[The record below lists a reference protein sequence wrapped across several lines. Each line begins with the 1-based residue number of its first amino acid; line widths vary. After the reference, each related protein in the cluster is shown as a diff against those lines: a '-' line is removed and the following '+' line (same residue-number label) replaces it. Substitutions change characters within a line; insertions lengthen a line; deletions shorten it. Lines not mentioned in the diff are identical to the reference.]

1 MSSDLAIS
9 LSGLGKCYQIY
20 NAPRDR
26 LLQML
31 VRGHKQYYR
40 EFWAL
45 KEVSLEVGRGE
56 VLGIVGRNGAG
67 KSTLLQLVCGTL
79 NATTG
84 NMAVNGRVS
93 ALLELGAGF
102 NPEFTGRENVYL
114 SATVLGLSPAEID
127 ARYDDIV
134 AFSGIGDFIHQPV
147 KTYSSGMYV
156 RLAFS
161 VATCVDPDIL
171 VVDEALSV
179 GDGAFAR
186 KSFDR
191 IMQLKEKGV
200 TILFC
205 SHSLYQV
212 EALCN
217 RVLWL
222 EKGQVALQGA
232 PADVLAAFRQS
243 LEQEALEAAASDGS
257 RQQLETV
264 RTGQLNGCAC
274 IDKVA
279 VFGSMPGECR
289 LLRSGV
295 DDLKITVA
303 FSADPALETP
313 AVVFEIF
320 SESGSTVSSGGSRFD
335 GFEMV
340 LDEDGRGE
348 VELYFPKIPLMRGR
362 YHMSIYLTC
371 DRMLHVYDQAQ
382 TAVTFEMHQPN
393 IEKGVVFLGHQWHA
407 VTRPSSHSGALGG

>member
-1 MSSDLAIS
+1 
-9 LSGLGKCYQIY
+9 
-20 NAPRDR
+20 
-26 LLQML
+26 
-31 VRGHKQYYR
+31 
-40 EFWAL
+40 
-45 KEVSLEVGRGE
+45 
-56 VLGIVGRNGAG
+56 
-67 KSTLLQLVCGTL
+67 
-79 NATTG
+79 
-84 NMAVNGRVS
+84 
-93 ALLELGAGF
+93 
-102 NPEFTGRENVYL
+102 
-114 SATVLGLSPAEID
+114 VLGLTQAEID
-127 ARYDDIV
+127 ARYDEIV

-161 VATCVDPDIL
+161 VATSVEPDIL
-171 VVDEALSV
+171 VIDEALSV
-179 GDGAFAR
+179 GDGSFAR

-191 IMQLKEKGV
+191 IMQLKERGV

-257 RQQLETV
+257 RQLETV

-382 TAVTFEMHQPN
+382 TAVTFEVHQPN

-407 VTRPSSHSGALGG
+407 VTRPSSHSGASGG

>member
-1 MSSDLAIS
+1 MSSSKAIQVIN
-9 LSGLGKCYQIY
+9 LGKCYQIY
-20 NAPRDR
+20 DKPRDR
-26 LLQML
+26 LLQMFL
-31 VRGHKQYYR
+31 RHRQLYR

-45 KEVSLEVGRGE
+45 RDVSFDIGQGE
-56 VLGIVGRNGAG
+56 VFGIVGRNGAG
-67 KSTLLQLVCGTL
+67 KSTLLQLICGTL
-79 NATTG
+79 NQTVG
-84 NMAVNGRVS
+84 SLSVNGRVA

-102 NPEFTGRENVYL
+102 NPEFTGRENIYL
-114 SATVLGLSPAEID
+114 NASVLGLTQAEID
-127 ARYDDIV
+127 ARYDEIV

-161 VATCVDPDIL
+161 VATSVEPDIL
-171 VVDEALSV
+171 VIDEALSV
-179 GDGAFAR
+179 GDGSFAR

-191 IMQLKEKGV
+191 IMQLKERGV

-257 RQQLETV
+257 RQLETV

-382 TAVTFEMHQPN
+382 TAVTFEVHQPN

-407 VTRPSSHSGALGG
+407 VTRPSSHSGASGG